1 MYRILNARIA
11 VLFCVL
17 FVFLASVRSNEGTNV
32 IGTVASIQ
40 ESTVVT
46 QNALPQILK
55 AGSDIQLDDV
65 ISTEKKSRVEILTS
79 NGANLTFGER
89 THFVVQ
95 KYVTNQ
101 GGNNSIMRLL

>member
-17 FVFLASVRSNEGTNV
+17 FVFLASVRANEGTNI

-46 QNALPQILK
+46 QNALP
-55 AGSDIQLDDV
+55 
-65 ISTEKKSRVEILTS
+65 
-79 NGANLTFGER
+79 
-89 THFVVQ
+89 
-95 KYVTNQ
+95 
-101 GGNNSIMRLL
+101 

>member
-17 FVFLASVRSNEGTNV
+17 FVFLASVRANEGTNV

-46 QNALPQILK
+46 QNALSQILK

-65 ISTEKKSRVEILTS
+65 ISTEKTP
-79 NGANLTFGER
+79 G
-89 THFVVQ
+89 
-95 KYVTNQ
+95 
-101 GGNNSIMRLL
+101 

>member
-17 FVFLASVRSNEGTNV
+17 FVFLASVRANEGTNV

-46 QNALPQILK
+46 RNALPQILE

-65 ISTEKKSRVEILTS
+65 ISTEKNPGLRFLRAMAQT
-79 NGANLTFGER
+79 
-89 THFVVQ
+89 
-95 KYVTNQ
+95 
-101 GGNNSIMRLL
+101 

>member
-17 FVFLASVRSNEGTNV
+17 FVFLASVRANEGTNV
-32 IGTVASIQ
+32 IGTVSSIQ

-46 QNALPQILK
+46 QNALSQILK

-65 ISTEKKSRVEILTS
+65 ISTEKTP
-79 NGANLTFGER
+79 G
-89 THFVVQ
+89 
-95 KYVTNQ
+95 
-101 GGNNSIMRLL
+101 